1 MFLAFCGQKGGSGK
15 TTTAIAVAAELI
27 SRGGKRV
34 LLVDADPQGTARTWA
49 DVAAEKGLPA
59 PTVVAMGAM
68 MHHPGQLDQLA
79 RAYDVT
85 LIDCPPRH
93 GDIHRSALMV
103 ADLAILPCG
112 PTAVDVWALSDSVAL
127 INQATTIRPD
137 LKAKALITRKVRR
150 TTLGSAARGALQ
162 AAGLDVLK
170 TELCYRVAY
179 QEAPAS
185 GLGIA
190 QYAPRDRAAEE
201 VRMLVDELL
210 EELGDGKKAGVVA
223 KTAPVG
229 RRDAAARAVRRGRGG
244 R

>member
-15 TTTAIAVAAELI
+15 TTTAIAVAAELMA
-27 SRGGKRV
+27 RGSKQV

-49 DVAAEKGLPA
+49 DVAAEKGHPT

-68 MHHPGQLDQLA
+68 MHQPGQLDRLA

-112 PTAVDVWALSDSVAL
+112 PTAVDVWALAESVAL
-127 INQATTIRPD
+127 INQAVSIRPE
-137 LKAKALITRKVRR
+137 LKARALITRKIRR
-150 TTLGSAARGALQ
+150 TTLGASAREALK
-162 AAGLDVLK
+162 AAGLDVMK

-179 QEAPAS
+179 QEAPAA
-185 GLGIA
+185 GLGVA
-190 QYAPRDRAAEE
+190 QYAPRDRAADE
-201 VRMLVDELL
+201 VKTLVDELL
-210 EELGDGKKAGVVA
+210 EELSNGKEANVVGQA
-223 KTAPVG
+223 TTNR
-229 RRDAAARAVRRGRGG
+229 RRDGTTRAVRRR
-244 R
+244 RTH